1 MLGCDLDL
9 MLWLDWK
16 LEFSS
21 DMHFIQYQPKYWN
34 NVKVQA
40 FYADL
45 WKKNLNTE
53 IQFKDFLFGL
63 KRFK

>member
-45 WKKNLNTE
+45 WKK
-53 IQFKDFLFGL
+53 I
-63 KRFK
+63 